1 MMSMAADAATEYA
14 SGKSKH
20 GVHGSTK
27 PPITSYE
34 EEDKED
40 NVGSMRVLSK
50 PSTLMMM
57 NKDHGNSGNNQFSMS
72 GKGGNNMK
80 VGNNL
85 IGAKAAGGISSNSG
99 QSSAIQGQS
108 QSASV
113 GGPNLGDSSSSNHQQ
128 HLR

>member
-40 NVGSMRVLSK
+40 NVGALRVLTK
-50 PSTLMMM
+50 PSTLKSNIDSTQYFTPAPMMM
-57 NKDHGNSGNNQFSMS
+57 SKDHGNNGNNQF
-72 GKGGNNMK
+72 
-80 VGNNL
+80 
-85 IGAKAAGGISSNSG
+85 
-99 QSSAIQGQS
+99 
-108 QSASV
+108 
-113 GGPNLGDSSSSNHQQ
+113 
-128 HLR
+128 